1 MYTFI
6 FYGTGS
12 VRSSETACS
21 GAQWRKLSDDGNH
34 SSYFGSCVPSLCAP
48 PRPQPP
54 PLVVTF
60 LKGFFVEVL
69 LSGIRDFS
77 LSPANWACLGWAKRD
92 FLSLAKVMGG
102 ALRLCDVCGAKPPC
116 LFLWGEAL
124 KLSRLAL
131 ASLVGGPTRAPL
143 PFCPPARATSPW
155 LPGRW
160 TLLQ

>member
-1 MYTFI
+1 M
-6 FYGTGS
+6 
-12 VRSSETACS
+12 RAE
-21 GAQWRKLSDDGNH
+21 
-34 SSYFGSCVPSLCAP
+34 SLRAPAP
-48 PRPQPP
+48 PTTALGGYLFQGNLPW
-54 PLVVTF
+54 
-60 LKGFFVEVL
+60 GFAVGN
-69 LSGIRDFS
+69 SG
-77 LSPANWACLGWAKRD
+77 
-92 FLSLAKVMGG
+92 FLSLSRQLGLLWLGEKGFSLLSLGYGG
-102 ALRLCDVCGAKPPC
+102 GPCAFGTVCGAKPPC